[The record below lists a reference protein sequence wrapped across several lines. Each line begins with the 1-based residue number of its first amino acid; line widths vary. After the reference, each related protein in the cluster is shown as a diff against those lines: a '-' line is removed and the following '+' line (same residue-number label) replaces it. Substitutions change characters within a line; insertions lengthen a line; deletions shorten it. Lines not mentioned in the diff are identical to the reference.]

1 MSGSTLKINQRDI
14 RIVLLGFGSVSKS
27 LCKILLEKPDQVR
40 TALGRDIHVVGVCD
54 SKVAMYNSKGF
65 DIAALLRQK
74 ETGNRRFDT
83 SSAEVVCK
91 RDDDSPHS
99 LALLKSGIEYDVF
112 IDGSP
117 NEQPALSCIRHA
129 LETGRRVV
137 TANKTPIAQ
146 HFSELHKYPHASQR
160 LRFSA
165 TVCGGLPVLNVGT
178 LDLPVASIKR
188 LRGIFNSTSNY
199 VLDQLREGK
208 SREMAIEHAQKVGIA
223 EADYMR
229 DLNGYDTANKLCI
242 VANAVLK
249 MPCTHADIPTR
260 GVEKITAEEISEAA
274 KRGKVVRLVALA
286 TRREDGSYDLSVQP
300 EEVPIDSFLGRCGDT
315 SMCIEFET
323 DIFENI
329 SLMTDEKGVFPTA
342 AAILRDIIDVSAG
355 I

>member
-146 HFSELHKYPHASQR
+146 HFSELHKYPHASQ
-160 LRFSA
+160 
-165 TVCGGLPVLNVGT
+165 
-178 LDLPVASIKR
+178 
-188 LRGIFNSTSNY
+188 
-199 VLDQLREGK
+199 LREGK